1 MNNLNYKALFGL
13 LLLVVLCAGCVTA
26 AVEPAEE
33 QSSPAWLLS
42 PPAEEGFL
50 YGIGADS
57 DESKARMKSIVNI
70 GQQFSSHIISSL
82 YEQEIV
88 REGQKNSV
96 VSSMEKQLT
105 DQEVVGAKFYD
116 QYRDDEGTHWILTR
130 APLECMLD
138 VAESVVMSYQ
148 LELEHEPAIVQDLIE
163 DLEVLLVEPPKKY
176 YREVRVENGVVI
188 VNKGDII
195 IDGDPQDWYFDPV
208 ITGPQNMSISEQR
221 DLTAVYVARDEEYLY
236 VRADVRSGKPSTR
249 LDDETYDLAFNAGSE
264 WVELWCLKE
273 GLGPAINAG
282 DTQITRGCK
291 TRTGEGFLE
300 TRFPLDAILEAV
312 ADPARLRPIFR
323 VRQGGRQE
331 FDALRLP
338 MIGL

>member
-1 MNNLNYKALFGL
+1 MNNLNYKTLFGL
-13 LLLVVLCAGCVTA
+13 LLVVVLCAGCVTSA
-26 AVEPAEE
+26 SDPAEE
-33 QSSPAWLLS
+33 HNSPAWVLT

-70 GQQFSSHIISSL
+70 GQQFSSHVISSL
-82 YEQEIV
+82 YEKEVV
-88 REGQKNSV
+88 REGQKKSV
-96 VSSMEKQLT
+96 VTSMEKQLT

-148 LELEHEPAIVQDLIE
+148 LELEQEPTEVRDLI
-163 DLEVLLVEPPKKY
+163 DNLEVLLIKPPETY
-176 YREVRVENGVVI
+176 YREVVIENGVVI
-188 VNKGDII
+188 VEAGDITV
-195 IDGDPQDWYFDPV
+195 DGDPQDWYFEPLV
-208 ITGPQNMSISEQR
+208 TGSTNMNISESR
-221 DLTAVYVARDEEYLY
+221 DLTAVYIARDEEYLY
-236 VRADVRSGKPSTR
+236 VRADIRSGRPSAR
-249 LDDETYDLAFNAGSE
+249 LEDETYDLAFDSVSE
-264 WVELWCLKE
+264 WVELWCLKD
-273 GLGPAINAG
+273 GIGPAVNAG

-300 TRFPLDAILEAV
+300 AQFPLDAILDSV
-312 ADPARLRPIFR
+312 SYTTRLYPIFR

-338 MIGL
+338 MIGF